1 MFNYCLALC
10 SFLLINRYSAA
21 LMADGVAAQTG
32 NPEVTLDGS
41 RPNTLVNDQI
51 FTLRLITNK
60 LENAYNGMDV
70 EWDGRHIRLHS
81 LHCFASTN
89 QRPLF
94 RFHLDSFSNGSG
106 SGSGS
111 GDGAGSM
118 EEDDDED
125 RERAKHPS
133 GGHNPNSAN
142 RGGGASSVPGIDSN
156 RQQPKSKP
164 NPYDGIPRNNAGN
177 SEDDDEEEDD
187 DIEFTQGGIAPKP
200 ENKVPTAS
208 SAPPADSTQQS
219 LSPNKAL
226 TSYLVPIVVMWLGN
240 MF

>member
-1 MFNYCLALC
+1 M
-10 SFLLINRYSAA
+10 
-21 LMADGVAAQTG
+21 
-32 NPEVTLDGS
+32 EWTL
-41 RPNTLVNDQI
+41 
-51 FTLRLITNK
+51 
-60 LENAYNGMDV
+60 NGMV
-70 EWDGRHIRLHS
+70 GYLISHYL
-81 LHCFASTN
+81 FSTN
-89 QRPLF
+89 RINC
-94 RFHLDSFSNGSG
+94 FHIDSFSNGSG

-125 RERAKHPS
+125 HERGKHAS
-133 GGHNPNSAN
+133 GGHNTNSAN
-142 RGGGASSVPGIDSN
+142 RGTGGASSVPGIDSN

-177 SEDDDEEEDD
+177 SENEDEEDD
-187 DIEFTQGGIAPKP
+187 DIEFTPGGIAPKP
-200 ENKVPTAS
+200 ENKIPTAS